1 MFIDK
6 ARIFVKSGNGGNGA
20 VSFRREKY
28 VPAGGPDGGD
38 GGNGASVIFEVDLG
52 LRTLM
57 DFKYQRKYV
66 AEHGEDGSKKRKA
79 GKNGEDL
86 VLKVPP
92 GTIIRDEATG
102 LIIAD
107 LKEEGDKAIVARGG
121 RGGKGNQ
128 HFANAVRQAP
138 AFARSG
144 SEATGLIIAD
154 LKEEGDKAI
163 VARGGRG
170 GKGNQHF
177 ANAVRQAP
185 AFARSGSDGVEKW
198 VVLELKMIADV
209 GLLGFP
215 NVGKSTFL
223 SVVTKAKPKIAN
235 YHFTTLTPNLGVVQT
250 KFGDSFVL
258 ADIPGLIEGAADGI
272 GLGHDF
278 LRHVERT
285 KVLIHIVDISGIEG
299 RDALED
305 FDKINDELKLY
316 NEKLSTRPQ
325 IVVANKMDIL
335 EDETIF
341 EDFKNELEG
350 RGYKVFKMSAATR
363 QGIDDVIAYVSELLQ
378 DAEEIELVS
387 EEEMFRPELD
397 EPQDEGLQIEIED
410 GVYVVTGKS
419 LRRIMYSVNFE
430 DMESLQYFQKAMESQ
445 GVFDRLREMGIE
457 DGDTVRI
464 YEIEFEFYN

>member
-79 GKNGEDL
+79 GRNGEDL
-86 VLKVPP
+86 ILKVPP

-102 LIIAD
+102 LVIAD
-107 LKEEGDKAIVARGG
+107 LKEEGDRAVVA
-121 RGGKGNQ
+121 K
-128 HFANAVRQAP
+128 
-138 AFARSG
+138 
-144 SEATGLIIAD
+144 
-154 LKEEGDKAI
+154 
-163 VARGGRG
+163 GGRG

-250 KFGDSFVL
+250 KFGESFVL
-258 ADIPGLIEGAADGI
+258 ADIPGLIEGAAEGV

-285 KVLIHIVDISGIEG
+285 KVLIHIVDISGLEG
-299 RDALED
+299 RDALDD
-305 FDKINDELKLY
+305 FDKINGELKLY
-316 NEKLSTRPQ
+316 NEKLATRPQ
-325 IVVANKMDIL
+325 VVVANKMDIL
-335 EDETIF
+335 EDESIF
-341 EDFKNELEG
+341 EEFKNELEG
-350 RGYKVFKMSAATR
+350 RGYKVFKMSAATS
-363 QGIDDVIAYVSELLQ
+363 QGVDDVIAYVSELLRE
-378 DAEEIELVS
+378 AEEIELVS

-397 EPQDEGLQIEIED
+397 EVQDEGLQIDIED

-419 LRRIMYSVNFE
+419 LRRIMYSVNFD

>member
-1 MFIDK
+1 MFLDK
-6 ARIFVKSGNGGNGA
+6 ARIFVKAGNGGNGA

-38 GGNGASVIFEVDLG
+38 GGRGASVIFEVDND

-66 AEHGEDGSKKRKA
+66 ATPGGDGSKKRQA

-86 VLKVPP
+86 VLKVPA
-92 GTIIRDEATG
+92 GTIIRDEASG
-102 LIIAD
+102 KIIAD
-107 LKEEGDKAIVARGG
+107 LKHEGDRAVVARGG

-138 AFARSG
+138 NFAKSG
-144 SEATGLIIAD
+144 TDG
-154 LKEEGDKAI
+154 EE
-163 VARGGRG
+163 R
-170 GKGNQHF
+170 
-177 ANAVRQAP
+177 
-185 AFARSGSDGVEKW
+185 W
-198 VVLELKMIADV
+198 VILELKMIADV

-223 SVVTKAKPKIAN
+223 SVVTAAKPKIAN

-258 ADIPGLIEGAADGI
+258 ADIPGLIEGAAEGI

-285 KVLIHIVDISGIEG
+285 KVLIHIVDISGLEG
-299 RDALED
+299 RNALED
-305 FDKINDELKLY
+305 FDAINGELKLY

-325 IVVANKMDIL
+325 VVVANKIDIL
-335 EDETIF
+335 EDESVY
-341 EDFKNELEG
+341 EEFKTTLEE

-363 QGIDDVIAYVSELLQ
+363 EGIDDVIAYVSQILK

-387 EEEMFRPELD
+387 EDELYVPELD
-397 EPQDEGLQIEIED
+397 DEQEEGLQVEIED

-430 DMESLQYFQKAMESQ
+430 DMESIQFFQKTMESQ
-445 GVFDRLREMGIE
+445 GVFDKLREMGIE
-457 DGDTVRI
+457 DGDTVKI
-464 YEIEFEFYN
+464 YDIEFEFYN

>member
-6 ARIFVKSGNGGNGA
+6 ARIFIKAGNGGNGSVA
-20 VSFRREKY
+20 FRKEKY

-38 GGNGASVIFEVDLG
+38 GGRGASIIFEVDLG

-66 AEHGEDGSKKRKA
+66 AESGGDGSKKKKA
-79 GKNGEDL
+79 GKNGDDL

-107 LKEEGDKAIVARGG
+107 LKEEGDRAVVVKGG

-138 AFARSG
+138 AFAKSG
-144 SEATGLIIAD
+144 TDG
-154 LKEEGDKAI
+154 EE
-163 VARGGRG
+163 R
-170 GKGNQHF
+170 
-177 ANAVRQAP
+177 
-185 AFARSGSDGVEKW
+185 W

-258 ADIPGLIEGAADGI
+258 ADIPGLIEGAAEGV

-285 KVLIHIVDISGIEG
+285 KVLIHIVDITGHEG
-299 RDALED
+299 RNALED
-305 FDKINDELKLY
+305 FDKINGELALY
-316 NEKLSTRPQ
+316 NERLSHRPQ
-325 IVVANKMDIL
+325 VVVANKMDIL
-335 EDETIF
+335 EDESVY
-341 EDFKNELEG
+341 EEFKEELEG

-363 QGIDDVIAYVSELLQ
+363 QGIDDVIAYVSQLLKEVE
-378 DAEEIELVS
+378 DVELVT
-387 EEEMFRPELD
+387 EEEMYRPELD
-397 EPQDEGLQIEIED
+397 ESNEDEGLTVEIED
-410 GVYVVTGKS
+410 GIYVVKGKS

-430 DMESLQYFQKAMESQ
+430 DMESIQYFQKAMESE
-445 GVFDRLREMGIE
+445 GVFDKLREMGIE
-457 DGDTVRI
+457 DGDTVKI

>member
-52 LRTLM
+52 LRTL
-57 DFKYQRKYV
+57 
-66 AEHGEDGSKKRKA
+66 
-79 GKNGEDL
+79 
-86 VLKVPP
+86 
-92 GTIIRDEATG
+92 IRDEATG
-102 LIIAD
+102 LVIAD
-107 LKEEGDKAIVARGG
+107 LKEEGDRAVVA
-121 RGGKGNQ
+121 K
-128 HFANAVRQAP
+128 
-138 AFARSG
+138 
-144 SEATGLIIAD
+144 
-154 LKEEGDKAI
+154 
-163 VARGGRG
+163 GGRG

-250 KFGDSFVL
+250 KFGESFVL
-258 ADIPGLIEGAADGI
+258 ADIPGLIEGAAEGV

-285 KVLIHIVDISGIEG
+285 KVLIHIVDISGLEG
-299 RDALED
+299 RDALDD
-305 FDKINDELKLY
+305 FDKINGELKLY
-316 NEKLSTRPQ
+316 NEKLATRPQ
-325 IVVANKMDIL
+325 VVVANKMDIL
-335 EDETIF
+335 EDESIF
-341 EDFKNELEG
+341 DEFKNELEG

-363 QGIDDVIAYVSELLQ
+363 QGVDDVIAYVSELLRE
-378 DAEEIELVS
+378 AEEIELVS

-397 EPQDEGLQIEIED
+397 EVQDEGLQIDIED

-419 LRRIMYSVNFE
+419 LRRIMYSVNFD

>member
-79 GKNGEDL
+79 GRNGEDL
-86 VLKVPP
+86 ILKVPP

-102 LIIAD
+102 LVIAD
-107 LKEEGDKAIVARGG
+107 LKEEGDRAVVA
-121 RGGKGNQ
+121 K
-128 HFANAVRQAP
+128 
-138 AFARSG
+138 
-144 SEATGLIIAD
+144 
-154 LKEEGDKAI
+154 
-163 VARGGRG
+163 GGRG

-250 KFGDSFVL
+250 KFGESFVL
-258 ADIPGLIEGAADGI
+258 ADIPGLIEGAAEGI

-285 KVLIHIVDISGIEG
+285 KVLIHIVDISGLEG
-299 RDALED
+299 RDALDD
-305 FDKINDELKLY
+305 FDKINGELKLY

-325 IVVANKMDIL
+325 VVVANKMDIL
-335 EDETIF
+335 EDESVF
-341 EDFKNELEG
+341 EEFKNELEG

-363 QGIDDVIAYVSELLQ
+363 QGVDDVIAYVSELLQ
-378 DAEEIELVS
+378 NAEEIELVS

-397 EPQDEGLQIEIED
+397 EVQDEGLQVEIED
-410 GVYVVTGKS
+410 GVYVVSGKS

-430 DMESLQYFQKAMESQ
+430 DMESIQYFQKAMENE
-445 GVFDRLREMGIE
+445 GVFDKLREMGIE

>member
-79 GKNGEDL
+79 GRNGEDL
-86 VLKVPP
+86 ILKVPP

-102 LIIAD
+102 LVIAD
-107 LKEEGDKAIVARGG
+107 LKEEGDRAVVA
-121 RGGKGNQ
+121 K
-128 HFANAVRQAP
+128 
-138 AFARSG
+138 
-144 SEATGLIIAD
+144 
-154 LKEEGDKAI
+154 
-163 VARGGRG
+163 GGRG

-250 KFGDSFVL
+250 KFGESFVL
-258 ADIPGLIEGAADGI
+258 ADIPGLIEGAAEGV

-285 KVLIHIVDISGIEG
+285 KVLIHIVDISGLEG
-299 RDALED
+299 RDALDD
-305 FDKINDELKLY
+305 FDKINGELKLY
-316 NEKLSTRPQ
+316 NEKLATRPQ
-325 IVVANKMDIL
+325 VVVANKMDIL
-335 EDETIF
+335 EDESIF
-341 EDFKNELEG
+341 DEFKNELEG
-350 RGYKVFKMSAATR
+350 RVYKVFKMSAATR
-363 QGIDDVIAYVSELLQ
+363 QGVDDVIAYVSELLRE
-378 DAEEIELVS
+378 AEEIELVS

-397 EPQDEGLQIEIED
+397 EVQDEGLQIDIED

-419 LRRIMYSVNFE
+419 LRRIMYSVNFD

>member
-79 GKNGEDL
+79 GRNGEDL
-86 VLKVPP
+86 ILKVPP
-92 GTIIRDEATG
+92 GTIIRDEAT
-102 LIIAD
+102 AV
-107 LKEEGDKAIVARGG
+107 VA
-121 RGGKGNQ
+121 K
-128 HFANAVRQAP
+128 
-138 AFARSG
+138 
-144 SEATGLIIAD
+144 
-154 LKEEGDKAI
+154 
-163 VARGGRG
+163 GGRG

-250 KFGDSFVL
+250 KFGESFVL
-258 ADIPGLIEGAADGI
+258 ADIPGLIEGAAEGV

-285 KVLIHIVDISGIEG
+285 KVLIHIVDISGLEG
-299 RDALED
+299 RDALDD
-305 FDKINDELKLY
+305 FDKINGELKLY
-316 NEKLSTRPQ
+316 NEKLATRPQ
-325 IVVANKMDIL
+325 VVVANKMDIL
-335 EDETIF
+335 EDESIF
-341 EDFKNELEG
+341 NEFKNELEG

-363 QGIDDVIAYVSELLQ
+363 QGVDDVIAYVSELLRE
-378 DAEEIELVS
+378 AEEIELVS

-397 EPQDEGLQIEIED
+397 EVQDEGLQIDIED

-419 LRRIMYSVNFE
+419 LRRIMYSVNFD

>member
-1 MFIDK
+1 MFVDEVVLK
-6 ARIFVKSGNGGNGA
+6 VMAGAGGDGCTA
-20 VSFRREKY
+20 FRREKY
-28 VPAGGPDGGD
+28 IEMGGPF
-38 GGNGASVIFEVDLG
+38 GGNGGRGSDIVFQVDEG
-52 LRTLM
+52 LHTLL
-57 DFKYQRKYV
+57 DLRYQKQIKGTK
-66 AEHGEDGSKKRKA
+66 GENGR
-79 GKNGEDL
+79 GKNQHGKNSSD
-86 VLKVPP
+86 VIVKVPQ
-92 GTIIRDEATG
+92 GTVVTDLDTG
-102 LIIAD
+102 LIICD
-107 LKEEGDKAIVARGG
+107 LKHKGESFVVA
-121 RGGKGNQ
+121 K
-128 HFANAVRQAP
+128 
-138 AFARSG
+138 
-144 SEATGLIIAD
+144 
-154 LKEEGDKAI
+154 
-163 VARGGRG
+163 GGRG

-250 KFGDSFVL
+250 KFGESFVL
-258 ADIPGLIEGAADGI
+258 ADIPGLIEGAAEGV

-285 KVLIHIVDISGIEG
+285 KVLIHIVDISGLEG
-299 RDALED
+299 RDALDD
-305 FDKINDELKLY
+305 FDKINGELKLY
-316 NEKLSTRPQ
+316 NEKLATRPQ
-325 IVVANKMDIL
+325 VVVANKMDIL
-335 EDETIF
+335 EDESIF
-341 EDFKNELEG
+341 DEFKNELEG

-363 QGIDDVIAYVSELLQ
+363 QGVDDVIAYVSELLRE
-378 DAEEIELVS
+378 AEEIELVS

-397 EPQDEGLQIEIED
+397 EVQDEGLQIDIED

-419 LRRIMYSVNFE
+419 LRRIMYSVNFD

>member
-79 GKNGEDL
+79 GRNGEDL
-86 VLKVPP
+86 ILKVPP

-102 LIIAD
+102 LVIAD
-107 LKEEGDKAIVARGG
+107 LKEEGDRAVVA
-121 RGGKGNQ
+121 K
-128 HFANAVRQAP
+128 
-138 AFARSG
+138 
-144 SEATGLIIAD
+144 
-154 LKEEGDKAI
+154 
-163 VARGGRG
+163 GGRG

-235 YHFTTLTPNLGVVQT
+235 YHFTTLAPNLGVVQT
-250 KFGDSFVL
+250 KFGESFVL
-258 ADIPGLIEGAADGI
+258 ADIPGLIEGAAEGV

-285 KVLIHIVDISGIEG
+285 KVLIHIVDISGLEG
-299 RDALED
+299 RDALDD
-305 FDKINDELKLY
+305 FDKINGELKLY
-316 NEKLSTRPQ
+316 NEKLATRPQ
-325 IVVANKMDIL
+325 VVVANKMDIL
-335 EDETIF
+335 EDESIF
-341 EDFKNELEG
+341 DEFKNELEG

-363 QGIDDVIAYVSELLQ
+363 QGVDDVIAYVSELLRE
-378 DAEEIELVS
+378 AEEIELVS

-397 EPQDEGLQIEIED
+397 EVQDEGLQIDIED

-419 LRRIMYSVNFE
+419 LRRIMYSVNFD

>member
-79 GKNGEDL
+79 GRNGEDL
-86 VLKVPP
+86 TLKVPP

-102 LIIAD
+102 LVIAD
-107 LKEEGDKAIVARGG
+107 LKEEGDRAVVA
-121 RGGKGNQ
+121 K
-128 HFANAVRQAP
+128 
-138 AFARSG
+138 
-144 SEATGLIIAD
+144 
-154 LKEEGDKAI
+154 
-163 VARGGRG
+163 GGRG

-250 KFGDSFVL
+250 KFGESFVL
-258 ADIPGLIEGAADGI
+258 ADIPGLIEGAAEGV

-285 KVLIHIVDISGIEG
+285 KVLIHIVDISGLEG
-299 RDALED
+299 RDALDD
-305 FDKINDELKLY
+305 FDKINGELKLY
-316 NEKLSTRPQ
+316 NEKLATRPQ
-325 IVVANKMDIL
+325 VVVANKMDIL
-335 EDETIF
+335 EDESIF
-341 EDFKNELEG
+341 DEFKNELEG

-363 QGIDDVIAYVSELLQ
+363 QGVDDVIAYVSELLRE
-378 DAEEIELVS
+378 AEEIELVS

-397 EPQDEGLQIEIED
+397 EVQDEGLQIDIED

-419 LRRIMYSVNFE
+419 LRRIMYSVNFD

>member
-79 GKNGEDL
+79 GRNGEDL
-86 VLKVPP
+86 ILKVPP

-102 LIIAD
+102 LVIAD
-107 LKEEGDKAIVARGG
+107 LKEEGDRAVVA
-121 RGGKGNQ
+121 K
-128 HFANAVRQAP
+128 
-138 AFARSG
+138 
-144 SEATGLIIAD
+144 
-154 LKEEGDKAI
+154 
-163 VARGGRG
+163 GGRG

-250 KFGDSFVL
+250 KFGESFVL
-258 ADIPGLIEGAADGI
+258 ADIPGLIEGAAEGV

-285 KVLIHIVDISGIEG
+285 KVLIHIVDISGLEG
-299 RDALED
+299 RDALDD
-305 FDKINDELKLY
+305 FDKINGELKLY
-316 NEKLSTRPQ
+316 NEKLATRPQ
-325 IVVANKMDIL
+325 VVVANKMDIL
-335 EDETIF
+335 EDESIVD
-341 EDFKNELEG
+341 EFKNELEG

-363 QGIDDVIAYVSELLQ
+363 QGVDDVIAYVSELLRE
-378 DAEEIELVS
+378 AEEIELVS

-397 EPQDEGLQIEIED
+397 EVQDEGLQIDIED

-419 LRRIMYSVNFE
+419 LRRIMYSVNFD

>member
-6 ARIFVKSGNGGNGA
+6 AKIFVKAGNGGNGA

-38 GGNGASVIFEVDLG
+38 GGRGASVIFEVDND

-66 AEHGEDGSKKRKA
+66 ATPGGDGSKKRQA

-86 VLKVPP
+86 VLKVPA

-102 LIIAD
+102 KIIAD
-107 LKEEGDKAIVARGG
+107 LKEEGERAVVARGG

-138 AFARSG
+138 NFAKSG
-144 SEATGLIIAD
+144 TDG
-154 LKEEGDKAI
+154 EE
-163 VARGGRG
+163 R
-170 GKGNQHF
+170 
-177 ANAVRQAP
+177 
-185 AFARSGSDGVEKW
+185 W
-198 VVLELKMIADV
+198 VILELKMIADV

-223 SVVTKAKPKIAN
+223 SVVTAAKPKIAN
-235 YHFTTLTPNLGVVQT
+235 YHFTTLTPNLGVVKT
-250 KFGDSFVL
+250 KYGDSFVL
-258 ADIPGLIEGAADGI
+258 ADIPGLIEGAAEGV

-285 KVLIHIVDISGIEG
+285 KVLIHIVDISGLEG
-299 RDALED
+299 RNALED
-305 FDKINDELKLY
+305 FDAINDELKLY

-325 IVVANKMDIL
+325 VVVANKIDIL
-335 EDETIF
+335 EDESVYEEFKTTL
-341 EDFKNELEG
+341 ED

-363 QGIDDVIAYVSELLQ
+363 EGIDDVIAYVSQVLK

-387 EEEMFRPELD
+387 EEELYVPELD
-397 EPQDEGLQIEIED
+397 AIEEEGLQVEIED
-410 GVYVVTGKS
+410 GVYVVTGKA

-430 DMESLQYFQKAMESQ
+430 DMESIQFFQKAMESQ
-445 GVFDRLREMGIE
+445 GVFDKLREMGIE
-457 DGDTVRI
+457 DGDTVKI

>member
-79 GKNGEDL
+79 GRNGEDL
-86 VLKVPP
+86 ILKVPP

-102 LIIAD
+102 LVIAD
-107 LKEEGDKAIVARGG
+107 LKEEGDRAVVA
-121 RGGKGNQ
+121 K
-128 HFANAVRQAP
+128 
-138 AFARSG
+138 
-144 SEATGLIIAD
+144 
-154 LKEEGDKAI
+154 
-163 VARGGRG
+163 GGRG

-250 KFGDSFVL
+250 KFGESFVL
-258 ADIPGLIEGAADGI
+258 ADIPGLIEGAAEGV

-285 KVLIHIVDISGIEG
+285 KVLIHIVDISGLEG
-299 RDALED
+299 RDALDD
-305 FDKINDELKLY
+305 FDKINGELKLY
-316 NEKLSTRPQ
+316 NEKLATRPQ
-325 IVVANKMDIL
+325 VVVANKMDIL
-335 EDETIF
+335 EDESIF
-341 EDFKNELEG
+341 DEFKNELEG

-363 QGIDDVIAYVSELLQ
+363 QGVDDVIAYVSELLRE
-378 DAEEIELVS
+378 AEEIELVS

-397 EPQDEGLQIEIED
+397 EVQDEGLQIDIED

-419 LRRIMYSVNFE
+419 LRRIMYSVNFD

-464 YEIEFEFYN
+464 YEIEFDFYN

>member
-6 ARIFVKSGNGGNGA
+6 ARIFVKAGNGGNGA
-20 VSFRREKY
+20 VAFRKEKY

-38 GGNGASVIFEVDLG
+38 GGHGASVIFEVDLG

-57 DFKYQRKYV
+57 DFKYQKKYL
-66 AEHGEDGSKKRKA
+66 AQAGGDGTKGKRA

-86 VLKVPP
+86 VLKVPA

-102 LIIAD
+102 LVLAD
-107 LKEEGDKAIVARGG
+107 LKNEGDKAVVAKGG

-128 HFANAVRQAP
+128 HFANSVRQAP
-138 AFARSG
+138 AFAKSG
-144 SEATGLIIAD
+144 TDG
-154 LKEEGDKAI
+154 EE
-163 VARGGRG
+163 R
-170 GKGNQHF
+170 
-177 ANAVRQAP
+177 
-185 AFARSGSDGVEKW
+185 W
-198 VVLELKMIADV
+198 VTLELKMIADV

-250 KFGDSFVL
+250 KFGESFVL
-258 ADIPGLIEGAADGI
+258 ADIPGLIEGAAEGI

-299 RDALED
+299 RDALDD
-305 FDKINDELKLY
+305 FDKINDELKMY

-325 IVVANKMDIL
+325 VVVANKYDIL
-335 EDETIF
+335 EDESVY
-341 EDFKNELEG
+341 EEFKNELEG

-363 QGIDDVIAYVSELLQ
+363 QGVDDVIAYVSQLLQ
-378 DAEEIELVS
+378 EAEDIELVT
-387 EEEMFRPELD
+387 EEEMYKPELD
-397 EPQDEGLQIEIED
+397 DTSEEGLTIEIED
-410 GVYVVTGKS
+410 GVYVVKGKA
-419 LRRIMYSVNFE
+419 LRRIMYSVNFD
-430 DMESLQYFQKAMESQ
+430 DMESLQFFQKSMESQ
-445 GVFDRLREMGIE
+445 GVFDKLREMGIE

-464 YEIEFEFYN
+464 YELEFEFYN

>member
-79 GKNGEDL
+79 GRNGEDL
-86 VLKVPP
+86 ILKVPP

-102 LIIAD
+102 LVIAD
-107 LKEEGDKAIVARGG
+107 LKEEGDRAVVA
-121 RGGKGNQ
+121 K
-128 HFANAVRQAP
+128 
-138 AFARSG
+138 
-144 SEATGLIIAD
+144 
-154 LKEEGDKAI
+154 
-163 VARGGRG
+163 GGRG

-250 KFGDSFVL
+250 KFGESFVL
-258 ADIPGLIEGAADGI
+258 ADIPGLIEGAAEGV

-285 KVLIHIVDISGIEG
+285 KVLIHIVDISGLEG
-299 RDALED
+299 RDALDD
-305 FDKINDELKLY
+305 FDKINGELKLY
-316 NEKLSTRPQ
+316 NEKLATRPQ
-325 IVVANKMDIL
+325 VVVANKMDIL
-335 EDETIF
+335 EDESIF
-341 EDFKNELEG
+341 DEFKNELEG

-363 QGIDDVIAYVSELLQ
+363 QGVDDVIAYVSELLRE
-378 DAEEIELVS
+378 AEEIELVS

-397 EPQDEGLQIEIED
+397 EVQDEGLQIDIED

-419 LRRIMYSVNFE
+419 LRRIMYSVNFD
-430 DMESLQYFQKAMESQ
+430 DMESLQYFQKA
-445 GVFDRLREMGIE
+445 IE
-457 DGDTVRI
+457 YTLAFHSFL
-464 YEIEFEFYN
+464 EILMIWNLFNISKKLWKAKVYSID

>member
-1 MFIDK
+1 MFIDQ

-79 GKNGEDL
+79 GRNGEDL
-86 VLKVPP
+86 ILKVPP

-102 LIIAD
+102 LVIAD
-107 LKEEGDKAIVARGG
+107 LKEEGDRAVVA
-121 RGGKGNQ
+121 K
-128 HFANAVRQAP
+128 
-138 AFARSG
+138 
-144 SEATGLIIAD
+144 
-154 LKEEGDKAI
+154 
-163 VARGGRG
+163 GGRG

-250 KFGDSFVL
+250 KFGESFVL
-258 ADIPGLIEGAADGI
+258 ADIPGLIEGAAEGV

-285 KVLIHIVDISGIEG
+285 KVLIHIVDISGLEG
-299 RDALED
+299 RDALDD
-305 FDKINDELKLY
+305 FDKINGELKLY
-316 NEKLSTRPQ
+316 NEKLATRPQ
-325 IVVANKMDIL
+325 VVVANKMDIL
-335 EDETIF
+335 EDESIF
-341 EDFKNELEG
+341 EEFKNELEG

-363 QGIDDVIAYVSELLQ
+363 QGVDDVIAYVSELLRE
-378 DAEEIELVS
+378 AEEIELVS

-397 EPQDEGLQIEIED
+397 EVQDEGLQIDIED

-419 LRRIMYSVNFE
+419 LRRIMYSVNFD

>member
-6 ARIFVKSGNGGNGA
+6 AKIFVKAGNGGNGA

-38 GGNGASVIFEVDLG
+38 GGRGASVIFEVDND

-66 AEHGEDGSKKRKA
+66 ATPGGDGSKKRQA

-86 VLKVPP
+86 VLKVPA

-102 LIIAD
+102 KIIAD
-107 LKEEGDKAIVARGG
+107 LKEEGERAVVARGG

-138 AFARSG
+138 NFAKSG
-144 SEATGLIIAD
+144 TDG
-154 LKEEGDKAI
+154 EE
-163 VARGGRG
+163 R
-170 GKGNQHF
+170 
-177 ANAVRQAP
+177 
-185 AFARSGSDGVEKW
+185 W
-198 VVLELKMIADV
+198 VILELKMIADV

-223 SVVTKAKPKIAN
+223 SVVTAAKPKIAN
-235 YHFTTLTPNLGVVQT
+235 YHFTTLTPNLGVVKT
-250 KFGDSFVL
+250 KYGDSFVL
-258 ADIPGLIEGAADGI
+258 ADIPGLIEGAAEGV

-285 KVLIHIVDISGIEG
+285 KVLIHIVDISGLEG
-299 RDALED
+299 RNALED
-305 FDKINDELKLY
+305 FDAINDELKLY
-316 NEKLSTRPQ
+316 NKKLSTRPQ
-325 IVVANKMDIL
+325 VVVANKIDIL
-335 EDETIF
+335 EDESVYEEFKTTL
-341 EDFKNELEG
+341 ED

-363 QGIDDVIAYVSELLQ
+363 EGIDDVIAYVSQVLK

-387 EEEMFRPELD
+387 EEELYVPELD
-397 EPQDEGLQIEIED
+397 AIEEEGLQVEIED
-410 GVYVVTGKS
+410 GVYVVTGKA

-430 DMESLQYFQKAMESQ
+430 DMESIQFFQKAMESQ
-445 GVFDRLREMGIE
+445 GVFDKLREMGIE
-457 DGDTVRI
+457 DGDTVKI
-464 YEIEFEFYN
+464 YEIEFEFYD

>member
-6 ARIFVKSGNGGNGA
+6 ARIFVKAGNGGNGA

-38 GGNGASVIFEVDLG
+38 GGRGASVIFEVDND

-66 AEHGEDGSKKRKA
+66 ATPGGDGSKKRQA

-86 VLKVPP
+86 VLKVPA
-92 GTIIRDEATG
+92 GTIIRDEASG
-102 LIIAD
+102 KIIAD
-107 LKEEGDKAIVARGG
+107 LKHEGDRAVVARGG

-138 AFARSG
+138 NFAKSG
-144 SEATGLIIAD
+144 TDGEERWII
-154 LKEEGDKAI
+154 
-163 VARGGRG
+163 
-170 GKGNQHF
+170 
-177 ANAVRQAP
+177 
-185 AFARSGSDGVEKW
+185 
-198 VVLELKMIADV
+198 LELKMIADV

-223 SVVTKAKPKIAN
+223 SVVTAAKPKIAN

-258 ADIPGLIEGAADGI
+258 ADIPGLIEGAAEGI

-285 KVLIHIVDISGIEG
+285 KVLIHIVDISGLEG
-299 RDALED
+299 RNALED
-305 FDKINDELKLY
+305 FDAINGELKLY

-325 IVVANKMDIL
+325 VVVANKIDIL
-335 EDETIF
+335 EDESVY
-341 EDFKNELEG
+341 EEFKATLEE

-363 QGIDDVIAYVSELLQ
+363 EGIDDVIAYVSQILK

-387 EEEMFRPELD
+387 EEELYVPELD
-397 EPQDEGLQIEIED
+397 DEQEEGLQVEIED

-430 DMESLQYFQKAMESQ
+430 DMESIQFFQKTMESQ
-445 GVFDRLREMGIE
+445 GVFDKLREMGIE
-457 DGDTVRI
+457 DGDTVKI
-464 YEIEFEFYN
+464 YDIEFEFYN

>member
-38 GGNGASVIFEVDLG
+38 GGNGASVVFEVDLG

-79 GKNGEDL
+79 GRNGEDL
-86 VLKVPP
+86 ILKVPP

-102 LIIAD
+102 LVIAD
-107 LKEEGDKAIVARGG
+107 LKEEGDRAVVA
-121 RGGKGNQ
+121 K
-128 HFANAVRQAP
+128 
-138 AFARSG
+138 
-144 SEATGLIIAD
+144 
-154 LKEEGDKAI
+154 
-163 VARGGRG
+163 GGRG

-250 KFGDSFVL
+250 KFGESFVL
-258 ADIPGLIEGAADGI
+258 ADIPGLIEGAAEGV

-285 KVLIHIVDISGIEG
+285 KVLIHIVDISGLEG
-299 RDALED
+299 RDALDD
-305 FDKINDELKLY
+305 FDKINGELKLY
-316 NEKLSTRPQ
+316 NEKLATRPQ
-325 IVVANKMDIL
+325 VVVANKMDIL
-335 EDETIF
+335 EDESIF
-341 EDFKNELEG
+341 EEFKNELEG

-363 QGIDDVIAYVSELLQ
+363 QGVDDVIAYVSELLRE
-378 DAEEIELVS
+378 AEEIELVS

-397 EPQDEGLQIEIED
+397 EVQDEGLQIDIED

-419 LRRIMYSVNFE
+419 LRRIMYSVNFD

>member
-6 ARIFVKSGNGGNGA
+6 AKIFVKAGNGGNGA

-38 GGNGASVIFEVDLG
+38 GGRGASVIFEVDND

-66 AEHGEDGSKKRKA
+66 ATPGGDGSKKRQA

-86 VLKVPP
+86 VLKVPA

-102 LIIAD
+102 KIIAD
-107 LKEEGDKAIVARGG
+107 LKEEGERAVVARGG

-138 AFARSG
+138 NFAKSG
-144 SEATGLIIAD
+144 TDG
-154 LKEEGDKAI
+154 EE
-163 VARGGRG
+163 R
-170 GKGNQHF
+170 
-177 ANAVRQAP
+177 
-185 AFARSGSDGVEKW
+185 W
-198 VVLELKMIADV
+198 VILELKMIADV

-223 SVVTKAKPKIAN
+223 SVVTAAKPKIAN

-258 ADIPGLIEGAADGI
+258 ADIPGLIEGAAEGV

-285 KVLIHIVDISGIEG
+285 KVLIHIVDISGLEG
-299 RDALED
+299 RNALED
-305 FDKINDELKLY
+305 FDAINDELKLY

-325 IVVANKMDIL
+325 VVVANKIDIL
-335 EDETIF
+335 EDESVYEEFKTTL
-341 EDFKNELEG
+341 ED

-363 QGIDDVIAYVSELLQ
+363 EGIDDVIAYVSQVLK

-387 EEEMFRPELD
+387 EEELYVPELD
-397 EPQDEGLQIEIED
+397 AIEEEGLQVEIED
-410 GVYVVTGKS
+410 GVYVVTGKA

-430 DMESLQYFQKAMESQ
+430 DMESIQFFQKAMESQ
-445 GVFDRLREMGIE
+445 GVFDKLREMGIE
-457 DGDTVRI
+457 DGDTVKI
-464 YEIEFEFYN
+464 YEIEFEFYD

>member
-1 MFIDK
+1 MFIDPD
-6 ARIFVKSGNGGNGA
+6 VKSGNGGNGA

-79 GKNGEDL
+79 GRNGEDL
-86 VLKVPP
+86 ILKVPP

-102 LIIAD
+102 LVIAD
-107 LKEEGDKAIVARGG
+107 LKEEGDRAVVA
-121 RGGKGNQ
+121 K
-128 HFANAVRQAP
+128 
-138 AFARSG
+138 
-144 SEATGLIIAD
+144 
-154 LKEEGDKAI
+154 
-163 VARGGRG
+163 GGRG

-250 KFGDSFVL
+250 KFGESFVL
-258 ADIPGLIEGAADGI
+258 ADIPGLIEGAAEGV

-285 KVLIHIVDISGIEG
+285 KVLIHIVDISGLEG
-299 RDALED
+299 RDALDD
-305 FDKINDELKLY
+305 FDKINGELKLY
-316 NEKLSTRPQ
+316 NEKLATRPQ
-325 IVVANKMDIL
+325 VVVANKMDIL
-335 EDETIF
+335 EDESIF
-341 EDFKNELEG
+341 DEFKNELEG

-363 QGIDDVIAYVSELLQ
+363 QGVDDVIAYVSELLRE
-378 DAEEIELVS
+378 AEEIELVS

-397 EPQDEGLQIEIED
+397 EVQDEGLQIDIED

-419 LRRIMYSVNFE
+419 LRRIMYSVNFD

>member
-6 ARIFVKSGNGGNGA
+6 ARIFVKAGNGGNGA

-38 GGNGASVIFEVDLG
+38 GGRGASVIFEVDND

-66 AEHGEDGSKKRKA
+66 ATPGGDGSKKRQA

-86 VLKVPP
+86 VLKVPA
-92 GTIIRDEATG
+92 GTIIRDEASG
-102 LIIAD
+102 KIIAD
-107 LKEEGDKAIVARGG
+107 LKHEGDRAVVARGG

-138 AFARSG
+138 NFAKSG
-144 SEATGLIIAD
+144 TDG
-154 LKEEGDKAI
+154 EE
-163 VARGGRG
+163 R
-170 GKGNQHF
+170 
-177 ANAVRQAP
+177 
-185 AFARSGSDGVEKW
+185 W
-198 VVLELKMIADV
+198 VILELKMIADV

-223 SVVTKAKPKIAN
+223 SVVTAAKPKIAN

-258 ADIPGLIEGAADGI
+258 ADIPGLIEGAAEGI

-285 KVLIHIVDISGIEG
+285 KVLIHIVDISGLEG
-299 RDALED
+299 RNALED
-305 FDKINDELKLY
+305 FDAINGELKLY

-325 IVVANKMDIL
+325 VVVANKIDIL
-335 EDETIF
+335 EDESVY
-341 EDFKNELEG
+341 EEFKTTLEE

-363 QGIDDVIAYVSELLQ
+363 EGIDDVIAYVAQILK
-378 DAEEIELVS
+378 DAEEIERVS
-387 EEEMFRPELD
+387 EEELYVPELD
-397 EPQDEGLQIEIED
+397 DAEEEGLQVEIED

-430 DMESLQYFQKAMESQ
+430 DMESIQFFQKTMESQ
-445 GVFDRLREMGIE
+445 GVFDKLREMGIE
-457 DGDTVRI
+457 DGDTVKI
-464 YEIEFEFYN
+464 YDIEFEFYN

>member
-6 ARIFVKSGNGGNGA
+6 ARIFVKAGNGGNGA
-20 VSFRREKY
+20 VAFRKEKY

-57 DFKYQRKYV
+57 DFKYQRKYH
-66 AEHGEDGSKKRKA
+66 AEPGGDGTKGKRA

-86 VLKVPP
+86 VLKVPA

-102 LIIAD
+102 LILAD
-107 LKEEGDKAIVARGG
+107 LKEEGDRAVIARGG

-138 AFARSG
+138 AFAKSG
-144 SEATGLIIAD
+144 T
-154 LKEEGDKAI
+154 
-163 VARGGRG
+163 
-170 GKGNQHF
+170 
-177 ANAVRQAP
+177 
-185 AFARSGSDGVEKW
+185 DGQERW

-250 KFGDSFVL
+250 KFGESFVL
-258 ADIPGLIEGAADGI
+258 ADIPGLIEGAAEGI

-305 FDKINDELKLY
+305 FDKINDELRLY
-316 NEKLSTRPQ
+316 NERLATRPQ
-325 IVVANKMDIL
+325 VVVANKIDIL
-335 EDETIF
+335 EDESVF

-363 QGIDDVIAYVSELLQ
+363 QGIDDVIAYVTQLLQ
-378 DAEEIELVS
+378 EVEDVELVT
-387 EEEMFRPELD
+387 EEEMYRPELD
-397 EPQDEGLQIEIED
+397 VQEEGLTIEVDED

-419 LRRIMYSVNFE
+419 LRRIMYSVNFD

-464 YEIEFEFYN
+464 YELEFEFYN

>member
-79 GKNGEDL
+79 GRNGEDL
-86 VLKVPP
+86 ILKVPP

-102 LIIAD
+102 LVIAD
-107 LKEEGDKAIVARGG
+107 LKEEGDRAVVA
-121 RGGKGNQ
+121 K
-128 HFANAVRQAP
+128 
-138 AFARSG
+138 
-144 SEATGLIIAD
+144 
-154 LKEEGDKAI
+154 
-163 VARGGRG
+163 GGRG

-250 KFGDSFVL
+250 KFGESFVL
-258 ADIPGLIEGAADGI
+258 ADIPGLIEGAAEGV

-285 KVLIHIVDISGIEG
+285 KVLIHIVDISGLEG
-299 RDALED
+299 RDALDD
-305 FDKINDELKLY
+305 FDKINGELKLY
-316 NEKLSTRPQ
+316 NEKLATRPQ
-325 IVVANKMDIL
+325 VVVANKMDIL
-335 EDETIF
+335 EDESIF
-341 EDFKNELEG
+341 DEFKNELEG

-363 QGIDDVIAYVSELLQ
+363 QGVDDVIAYVSELLRE
-378 DAEEIELVS
+378 AEEIELVS

-397 EPQDEGLQIEIED
+397 EVQDEGLQIDIED

-419 LRRIMYSVNFE
+419 LRRIMYSVNFD

-464 YEIEFEFYN
+464 Y